1 MRINLLPPEVFERQR
16 ARRRTV
22 AVSAIGFIVL
32 AALGAFYVLQIFRLG
47 EVEDDIQ
54 TQEARNGELQVQ
66 LDGLQDVAQLEADI
80 ATTRGLLESL
90 LADRV
95 IWSGVLRDVSLVIPS
110 EAWLEGL
117 TGTAGA
123 PAGTTAETGAPA
135 TTGLVGQIQFNGFA
149 FEHRDVA
156 LWLTRL
162 EDVRG
167 FLNPW
172 LNSSTK
178 TDVGDQRVVQFT
190 SSVDLTNDVLEP
202 EESQS

>member
-22 AVSAIGFIVL
+22 AASAIGFIVL
-32 AALGAFYVLQIFRLG
+32 AALGAFYVLQVFKLG
-47 EVEDDIQ
+47 GVEEDIQ
-54 TQEARNGELQVQ
+54 TQQAKNGELQVQ
-66 LDGLQDVAQLEADI
+66 LDELQDIAQLEENI
-80 ATTRGLLESL
+80 AATRGLLDSL

-95 IWSGVLRDVSLVIPS
+95 MWSGVLRDISVVIPS
-110 EAWLEGL
+110 ETWLESL

-123 PAGTTAETGAPA
+123 PTATDPTTATVASD
-135 TTGLVGQIQFNGFA
+135 LVGEVQFTGFA

-162 EDVRG
+162 EGVRG

-172 LNSSTK
+172 LASSTK
-178 TDVGDQRVVQFT
+178 TDIGATRVVQFT
-190 SSVDLTNDVLEP
+190 SSVDLTNQVLEP